1 MTDEI
6 LIRFLKGNANRDEI
20 YLINKWLQDNPQN
33 IDYLKQLH
41 DSLLLIDVWAGK
53 SSQEDQKYINQ
64 ILKRTIKNKSKKY
77 TLISYL
83 GALSA
88 VAAIIILVILF
99 SVN

>member
-53 SSQEDQKYINQ
+53 SSQEDQKYIP
-64 ILKRTIKNKSKKY
+64 LKKR
-77 TLISYL
+77 
-83 GALSA
+83 
-88 VAAIIILVILF
+88 
-99 SVN
+99 

>member
-41 DSLLLIDVWAGK
+41 EFTFD
-53 SSQEDQKYINQ
+53 
-64 ILKRTIKNKSKKY
+64 
-77 TLISYL
+77 
-83 GALSA
+83 
-88 VAAIIILVILF
+88 
-99 SVN
+99 

>member
-6 LIRFLKGNANRDEI
+6 LIRFLKGNANCDEI
-20 YLINKWLQDNPQN
+20 HLINKWLQDNPQN

-64 ILKRTIKNKSKKY
+64 ILKRTIKNKSKKVY
-77 TLISYL
+77 FNK
-83 GALSA
+83 LSWG
-88 VAAIIILVILF
+88 
-99 SVN
+99 SVGSGCNNYIGNFI